1 MKSCSSMQNYF
12 SNTNRKVKSSSTF
25 FHSVKKKHSKCLSLD
40 PCFFFSLNGLPLLFA
55 FAGLLAQKKL
65 EFMTSILRFFITFKT
80 GLKFRFHFS
89 YRIKKLRS
97 TVYEKEY
104 EELYKVFLSAGSWQ
118 WQGDE
123 KISMTQKWIDE

>member
-1 MKSCSSMQNYF
+1 MKSCSSMQNHF
-12 SNTNRKVKSSSTF
+12 SNTNRKVKSGSTF
-25 FHSVKKKHSKCLSLD
+25 FHSVKKSTLNSIPQIHV
-40 PCFFFSLNGLPLLFA
+40 FFFIKWLTTFLCVCRFA
-55 FAGLLAQKKL
+55 RL
-65 EFMTSILRFFITFKT
+65 EEIVFMTSILRFFITFKT

-118 WQGDE
+118 WQGDK